1 MKTLL
6 EKLALLTP
14 NKARFF
20 FDLFFALFASLFTA
34 TVLAQ
39 TSSFNKGF
47 LLPLLAAP
55 SVFLGIN
62 MVLGLYSW
70 FRISNIFIKGAILW
84 VAVGLASF
92 VIFLVSGSL
101 VAGYLWGTLTILPTF
116 LVRLVLQASRGKPL
130 NSSLSQVIHER
141 GPVLVIGG
149 AGYIGACV
157 VDELLKDKRAVRV
170 LDKLMYGKAPLQSFL
185 ARPDFE
191 LIEGDCADLGK
202 LTSAM
207 RGASSVVHL
216 AGLVGDPACAVSPEF
231 TRQSNIISTR
241 LAKEIAEG
249 LGIHRFV
256 FASSCSVY
264 GVSDQEV
271 TERDTLNPVSL
282 YAQTKIDSEKELLQ
296 SVRDE
301 FIVTILR
308 FATVFGHSARPRF
321 DLVGN
326 LFSAQAWN
334 TGEITVIGPDQWR
347 PFIHVTDLA
356 RAIVLVLQSPSRRVQ
371 NQIFNVGD
379 ERLNLTIL
387 DLAKAVQKVCLQIG
401 KNVKINVQTE
411 GTNDR
416 RNYRVSFKKIKT
428 SLKYSAETSV
438 EDGIT
443 EILQNFQKGVYKN
456 YQDPSY
462 SNLLT
467 TKTLVNSG
475 WRKSKESLFT
485 SLEENT

>member
-356 RAIVLVLQSPSRRVQ
+356 KAITLVLKTLPSKVQ

-379 ERLNLTIL
+379 AHLNLTIM
-387 DLAKAVQKVCLQIG
+387 DLAKAVQKSAVQLG
-401 KNVKINVQTE
+401 KDVKITIKSD
-411 GTNDR
+411 GGHDR
-416 RNYRVSFKKIKT
+416 RNYRVSFRKIKDKLGYVAST
-428 SLKYSAETSV
+428 GV
-438 EDGIT
+438 EEGIL
-443 EILQNFQKGVYKN
+443 EILQNFQRGF
-456 YQDPSY
+456 YQHY
-462 SNLLT
+462 SNPVYSNVLT
-467 TKTLVNSG
+467 TQNLVNAG
-475 WRKSKESLFT
+475 WRKNDQNLFT
-485 SLEENT
+485 ALEEGP

>member
-39 TSSFNKGF
+39 TISFNKGF

-157 VDELLKDKRAVRV
+157 VDELLKNKRAVRV

-185 ARPDFE
+185 ARSDFE

-356 RAIVLVLQSPSRRVQ
+356 KAITLVLKTSPSKVQ

-379 ERLNLTIL
+379 AHLNLTIM
-387 DLAKAVQKVCLQIG
+387 DLAKAVQKSAVQLG
-401 KNVKINVQTE
+401 KDVKITIKSD
-411 GTNDR
+411 GGHDR
-416 RNYRVSFKKIKT
+416 RNYRVSFRKIKDKLGYAAST
-428 SLKYSAETSV
+428 GV
-438 EDGIT
+438 EEGIL
-443 EILQNFQKGVYKN
+443 EILQNFQRGF
-456 YQDPSY
+456 YQHY
-462 SNLLT
+462 SNPVYSNVLT
-467 TKTLVNSG
+467 TQNLVSAG
-475 WRKSKESLFT
+475 WRKNDQNLFT
-485 SLEENT
+485 ALEEGP